1 MAVKFLSPEWLSEIT
16 AALENHPGFQEA
28 INGVEM
34 SVQFEVTDAPSGD
47 TGYHLVINPQAVT
60 IALGLRDDLDI
71 TIRQNYETAT
81 AIMQGNLSV
90 QAAFISGRIKVSGN
104 LAKLMVHRAGVEQ
117 WLEAVSHIEVE
128 Y

>member
-16 AALENHPGFQEA
+16 TALENHRGFQEA
-28 INGVEM
+28 IRGVEM
-34 SVQFEVTDAPSGD
+34 SIQFEVADTPLGD
-47 TGYHLVINPQAVT
+47 TGYHLMITPQAVA
-60 IALGLRDDLDI
+60 IALGVRDNLDI

-81 AIMQGNLSV
+81 AIMRGELSV
-90 QAAFISGRIKVSGN
+90 QAAFVSGRIKVSGN

-117 WLEAVSHIEVE
+117 WLDAVSHIEVE

>member
-1 MAVKFLSPEWLSEIT
+1 MAVQFLSPEWLSEMT
-16 AALENHPGFQEA
+16 VALENHAGFQEA
-28 INGVEM
+28 IRGVDM
-34 SVQFEVTDAPSGD
+34 SVQFEVADAPSGD
-47 TGYHLVINPQAVT
+47 TGYHLMITPQAVT
-60 IALGLRDDLDI
+60 IALGLREDLDI
-71 TIRQNYETAT
+71 TIRQNYAT
-81 AIMQGNLSV
+81 AAAIMAGDLSV